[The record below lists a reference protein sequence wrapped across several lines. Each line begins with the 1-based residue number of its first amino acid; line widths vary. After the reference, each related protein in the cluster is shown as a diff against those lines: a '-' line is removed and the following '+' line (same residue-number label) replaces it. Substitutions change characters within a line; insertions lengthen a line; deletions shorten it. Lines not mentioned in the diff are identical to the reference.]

1 MISTELPRLAAAGA
15 LVAAYAG
22 LCLRIWAGQRTRRHS
37 TTVPAHAGK
46 PVLVAYAS
54 QTGFARELAEDA
66 AQALAAAGVSAR
78 VAALGEVDANTLRD
92 CEQALFVAATSGEGD
107 APDNAARFADGPM
120 RTALPLT
127 RLRYGLLALG
137 DRNYTRFCSFG
148 RRLDAWL
155 AGCGAHAL
163 FPRVELDR
171 ANAATLAAW
180 RHRLADFAGV
190 AELPEA
196 AAPEPGYW
204 RLRSSRLLNPGS
216 TGCPVHHV
224 ELELVAGLGAD
235 AEALAAP
242 HWEAGDLLQIF
253 PPSEDDHA
261 SDHSSDQPRAY
272 SIASLPADG
281 AVHLLVRAVR
291 GTDGTPG
298 RMSALITTQARPGA
312 IFRAR
317 LRPHP
322 NFREGDNAGRPLIL
336 IGNGTGLAGLAA
348 HMRQRAR
355 RGDGRTWL
363 VFGERH
369 AAHDDFLGDE
379 LDALQRADLLA
390 RCDRV
395 WSRDGNTAECGT
407 HAAHRE
413 YVQHRLARAAA
424 TLRDWIAGGAAIYVC
439 GNAVGMG
446 PAVHAVLEEVLG
458 AETLAD
464 LSATGRYRRDIY

>member
-1 MISTELPRLAAAGA
+1 MISTELPRLAAAGV

-37 TTVPAHAGK
+37 AAAPERGGK

-78 VAALGEVDANTLRD
+78 VAALGDVDADTLRD

-120 RTALPLT
+120 HTAPPLT

-137 DRNYTRFCSFG
+137 DRSYNHFCGFG
-148 RRLDAWL
+148 RRLDTWL

-171 ANAATLAAW
+171 ADASALATW

-216 TGCPVHHV
+216 AGCPVHHV
-224 ELELVAGLGAD
+224 ELEAVAGPGPD
-235 AEALAAP
+235 AVALALP

-253 PPSEDDHA
+253 PPGEG
-261 SDHSSDQPRAY
+261 DHSRDQPRAY
-272 SIASLPADG
+272 SIASLPADA

-298 RMSALITTQARPGA
+298 RMSTLLTTQARPGTT
-312 IFRAR
+312 FRAR
-317 LRPHP
+317 LRAHP

-348 HMRQRAR
+348 HLRQRVR

-379 LDALQRADLLA
+379 LDALEHAGLLA

-407 HAAHRE
+407 QPAHRE
-413 YVQHRLARAAA
+413 YVQHRLVRAAA
-424 TLRDWIAGGAAIYVC
+424 TLHDWVAGGAAIYVC

-458 AETLAD
+458 TETLAE
-464 LSATGRYRRDIY
+464 LSTTGRYRRDIY